1 MPSDCP
7 VSRIET
13 DKRGYESRRL
23 GRYMVAVEQPRLLG
37 EPNRW
42 HVRMKRGGAVLGIIA
57 WCFSWKK
64 YVFQPVHMAEF
75 SADCLATLAAF
86 LEQLEGQRKMADA
99 K

>member
-1 MPSDCP
+1 
-7 VSRIET
+7 
-13 DKRGYESRRL
+13 
-23 GRYMVAVEQPRLLG
+23 MVAVEQPRLLG

-42 HVRMKRGGAVLGIIA
+42 HVRMKRGGAVPGIIA

-86 LEQLEGQRKMADA
+86 LAQLRWERKSGLKPIDGLSPKTAT
-99 K
+99 KESK